1 MLYFSRFASQKSIQ
15 NREKFWVKSFL
26 STKFVYFRTQREGA
40 SYWVYTVGMGRSD
53 SWDPPTIPDP
63 DMLNI
68 NPLVLFFTD
77 GMRVG
82 DGIKFSISQGIQEEQ
97 PALKYHDADV
107 SGIIFYFCLFNPQ
120 RMLCSDVVLMKKVE

>member
-1 MLYFSRFASQKSIQ
+1 
-15 NREKFWVKSFL
+15 
-26 STKFVYFRTQREGA
+26 
-40 SYWVYTVGMGRSD
+40 MGEIVFIDKVRIFSD
-53 SWDPPTIPDP
+53 SERRCILLGMYSWDGTFSQLGSPHPDP